1 MKYKLLFLKSQAKS
15 LNQFWNWVCPH
26 HAKGLVKARA
36 HVFDKKENKARGK
49 ERLSGGFLSIVVVP
63 MRWRTE
69 VSELQDRALIL
80 F

>member
-1 MKYKLLFLKSQAKS
+1 M
-15 LNQFWNWVCPH
+15 CPH
-26 HAKGLVKARA
+26 YVKGLVKARA

-69 VSELQDRALIL
+69 VSELEDRALIL

>member
-1 MKYKLLFLKSQAKS
+1 MKCKLLFLKSQVKT
-15 LNQFWNWVCPH
+15 LNQFWNWVCPQ
-26 HAKGLVKARA
+26 HAKGLIKVRA
-36 HVFDKKENKARGK
+36 QVFDKKENKARGK

-69 VSELQDRALIL
+69 VSELRDRALIS